1 MIMEHEGRFHE
12 KEKKR
17 RWLESVVNVL
27 YAYATDRF
35 SSYHYTNEK
44 LIAILD
50 VSKKLRN

>member
-27 YAYATDRF
+27 AYTTDHF
-35 SSYHYTNEK
+35 SSYQYINEK
-44 LIAILD
+44 LITILD